1 VKAPDDYTG
10 VGQRLPRIDAREKT
24 DGRARYIADLSR
36 PGMLHGA
43 ILGSSSAHAIIEGYD
58 LNDALAAPG
67 VRAIV
72 TGDDCPNARMG
83 AFIKDEHAIAKG
95 KVRYIGEPV
104 AAVAAD
110 TLAQAQ
116 AACRLIQ
123 VHYRE
128 LPAVLTPTEAL
139 APGAPLLHE
148 DLAAYEK
155 VFDAGSEGN
164 LCSRTSYAE
173 GDVEASWRDCDLVLE
188 DWFEAHAQ
196 AHVALEPVGALAEV
210 DANGRVTLW
219 SANQSVFRV
228 QANVCESLGLPMSR
242 LRCLTPRI
250 GGAFGNKMEAH
261 VQPITVMLALKSGLP
276 VRLILA
282 RPDDFEM
289 GRARHPARFR
299 VKTGAKRDGTLVARE
314 VEVILDGG
322 AYADDSP
329 GVLSYMLRMCAG
341 PYRFRAVKA
350 HGKVAYTNKLRS
362 GAFRGFG
369 QPQMQFGCEQHVD
382 EIAKQL
388 AIDPFELR
396 RRNLKLPGEPW
407 FGGQQIRSCG
417 LAECMDAAER
427 ASKWRDRPRGGRAGE
442 ERLRGMGM
450 AVTAHISGTL
460 ATGAIL
466 RMLEDGS
473 IVLNTGATDIGQGSD
488 TVLGQICAA
497 SLMVDPRDIVV
508 AGPDTDGSPYNWGTT
523 ASRVTY
529 MTGRSVQGAARE
541 VERQAK
547 EQAAEMLECAVADLE
562 LRAGGAIGIAGVP
575 GKQVTFRDISR
586 RAHWRRGGPIIGS
599 HSWVFDQPTFD
610 PKRAVTIGNPSN
622 GAGVFSFGAVVVEV
636 EIDTVTGKTHVLR
649 GWSAVDVGKAINP
662 TAVEG
667 QIEGGFVQGMG
678 YALVEELVWDGARL
692 ANPTMMDYKVP
703 TFRDAPYE
711 IHTLIVEAPEPDAPF
726 GAKGAGE
733 IGINVVAAA
742 IANAVADA
750 TGIRF
755 KKLPLSSERVLRA
768 MMSAAPSER

>member
-1 VKAPDDYTG
+1 MS
-10 VGQRLPRIDAREKT
+10 VGRRLPRVDAREKT
-24 DGRARYIADLSR
+24 DGRARYIGDVER
-36 PGMLHGA
+36 PGMLHAA
-43 ILGSSSAHAIIEGYD
+43 ILGSGCAHAIIEGYD
-58 LNDALAAPG
+58 LTEALAAPG

-72 TGDDCPNARMG
+72 TGDDCPDARMG

-95 KVRYIGEPV
+95 KVRYVGEPV

-123 VHYRE
+123 VRYRD
-128 LPAVLTPTEAL
+128 LAAVLTPTEAL
-139 APGAPLLHE
+139 APGACILHE
-148 DLAAYEK
+148 DVAAYEK
-155 VFDAGSEGN
+155 VFDAGSHGN

-173 GDVEASWRDCDLVLE
+173 GDVDASWPECDLVLE

-196 AHVALEPVGALAEV
+196 AHDALEPVGALAEV

-228 QANVCESLGLPMSR
+228 QANVCESLDLPMSR

-250 GGAFGNKMEAH
+250 GGGFGNKMEAH
-261 VQPITVMLALKSGLP
+261 VQPITVMLALKSGRP
-276 VRLILA
+276 VRLILT

-289 GRARHPARFR
+289 VRVRHPARVR

-329 GVLSYMLRMCAG
+329 GVLSFMLRMCSG

-350 HGKVAYTNKLRS
+350 HGKVVYTNKLRS

-369 QPQMQFGCEQHVD
+369 QPQVQFGCEQHVD
-382 EIAKQL
+382 EIAKR
-388 AIDPFELR
+388 IGMDPFDLR
-396 RRNLKLPGEPW
+396 RRNQKQAGERW
-407 FGGQQIRSCG
+407 FGGQDVRSCG
-417 LAECMDAAER
+417 LAQCMDAAER
-427 ASKWRDRPRGGRAGE
+427 ASGWRNRRRGGKADEG
-442 ERLRGMGM
+442 RLRGMGM
-450 AVTAHISGTL
+450 AVTAHISATL
-460 ATGAIL
+460 ATGAIV

-497 SLMVDPRDIVV
+497 ALRLDPRDIAI

-529 MTGRSVQGAARE
+529 TTGRSVQAAARD

-547 EQAAEMLECAVADLE
+547 EQAAEILECSIDDLE
-562 LRAGGAIGIAGVP
+562 LREGGAVGIAGVP

-586 RAHWRRGGPIIGS
+586 RAHWRRGGPIIGR
-599 HSWVFDQPTFD
+599 HSWVFDKPSID
-610 PKRAVTIGNPSN
+610 PKRAVAIGNPSN
-622 GAGVFSFGAVVVEV
+622 AAGVFSFGAVVVEV
-636 EIDTVTGKTHVLR
+636 EVDTVTGKTRVLR
-649 GWSAVDVGKAINP
+649 AWSAVDVGKAINP
-662 TAVEG
+662 AAVEG
-667 QIEGGFVQGMG
+667 QIEGAFVQGMG
-678 YALVEELVWDGARL
+678 YALVEELVWDGGRL
-692 ANPTMMDYKVP
+692 ANPTLMDYKIP
-703 TFRDAPYE
+703 TFRDTPYDIE
-711 IHTLIVEAPEPDAPF
+711 TIIVEAPEPDAPF

-742 IANAVADA
+742 IANAVTDA
-750 TGIRF
+750 TGVRF
-755 KKLPLSSERVLRA
+755 TKLPLSSERVLRA
-768 MMSAAPSER
+768 LLSAPADKGGR